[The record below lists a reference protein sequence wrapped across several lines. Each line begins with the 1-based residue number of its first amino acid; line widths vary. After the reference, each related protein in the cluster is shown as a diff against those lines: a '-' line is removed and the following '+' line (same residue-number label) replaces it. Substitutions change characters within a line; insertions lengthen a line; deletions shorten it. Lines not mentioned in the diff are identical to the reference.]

1 MRRSTDQT
9 KSVENAALDVACFP
23 LFIILLLTT
32 GAAHVAQSLETPGWG
47 ISCGGLCSH
56 LNRQPNTIPRAALAC
71 IPCVL
76 KLRGGRQ
83 KSVTQTDRGG
93 FKGVRESGV
102 KKKESDRKKGENG
115 VMPTNFFADT
125 GASKK
130 QQMGQTTEREQSK
143 KEEKTKKRK
152 YQDDD
157 DEEEEEMLQVEE
169 NKHGRMSHGASGVGP
184 EKKSKKTKRKEG
196 HAESGHKR
204 EHKRQRKDKDDETPA
219 KRCKDRTKRP
229 KVAPGKAWVP
239 EKKRKHKEGGGG
251 GGGGDREYGH
261 G

>member
-1 MRRSTDQT
+1 
-9 KSVENAALDVACFP
+9 
-23 LFIILLLTT
+23 
-32 GAAHVAQSLETPGWG
+32 
-47 ISCGGLCSH
+47 
-56 LNRQPNTIPRAALAC
+56 
-71 IPCVL
+71 VL

-196 HAESGHKR
+196 MKWAQKGTQASE
-204 EHKRQRKDKDDETPA
+204 ERQGRRDACQEM
-219 KRCKDRTKRP
+219 
-229 KVAPGKAWVP
+229 
-239 EKKRKHKEGGGG
+239 
-251 GGGGDREYGH
+251 
-261 G
+261 